1 MFVYY
6 SSKGGERVVV
16 VEHSAFRRSQRR
28 RRFGLRCDNIV
39 RELVDFR
46 DDDDDEKDVGVEEE

>member
-1 MFVYY
+1 M
-6 SSKGGERVVV
+6 